1 MALATTNLTATPLAP
16 DSQGREVLGI
26 AEFALNNALFDY
38 TSDAISLST
47 PEGVILDVNRRWE
60 TIRGIPR
67 RQQIGQHI
75 RDFAAAGSE
84 ESNTETYLR
93 ALDGSIQSPI
103 VPIAAANGARMY
115 MEFSTAMIPASSGH
129 VVLSIGR
136 DVTGVVLAREQ
147 VEASERRYRL
157 LIENVPD
164 IVWLATL
171 EGKVT
176 FASPKVEAVCGFSA
190 ADLIAAPAS
199 FWFSRIHPSDVARVE
214 REYAQLATC
223 GAYEAEY
230 RWQRKDETWIWI
242 HAQAVV
248 ALEQDGTVI
257 VEGTFQDITA
267 RKHLEDQV
275 RQSQK
280 MEAIGRLTGGVAHD
294 FNNLLAIILGN
305 GRLLLDELAEQDPRR
320 EDVDAILE
328 AGNRAA
334 ALTRQLLMFSRHQVV
349 RPECLDVNTV
359 VRGVD
364 KMLRRII
371 GEDVQLRLQ
380 LAEHAGSVMAD
391 AGEIEQVI
399 MNLVVNARDAMP
411 MGGQLTIETTNVAV
425 DEEYAELHPDLKVGP
440 YVVLSVT
447 DTGCGMDPE
456 TKRRAFEPF
465 FTTKDKAHGTGLG
478 LATCYGIVRGC
489 HGQISVYSEVG
500 MGSVFRV
507 YLPLKDCASAR
518 RTRSEVPADAN
529 GTESILLV
537 EDDDQLRKTIR
548 RVLQSRGY
556 TVIEANGSTE
566 AIAYCEGHPDP
577 IDLVLSDMVMP
588 GMSGPETVA
597 HVREHRPAAKVLFMS
612 GYSDHAVFRDPS
624 AQAEVNFI
632 QKPFMPQD
640 LALKLRQVLDST
652 STANRTTPA

>member
-1 MALATTNLTATPLAP
+1 M
-16 DSQGREVLGI
+16 
-26 AEFALNNALFDY
+26 
-38 TSDAISLST
+38 
-47 PEGVILDVNRRWE
+47 
-60 TIRGIPR
+60 
-67 RQQIGQHI
+67 IGQHI
-75 RDFAAAGSE
+75 RDFSAAGSGE
-84 ESNTETYLR
+84 ANTETYQR

-103 VPIAAANGARMY
+103 VPIATADGSPLY
-115 MEFSTAMIPASSGH
+115 MQFSTAVIPGGSEQ
-129 VVLSIGR
+129 VVLAIGR

-157 LIENVPD
+157 LIENIPD
-164 IVWLATL
+164 VVWLATL
-171 EGKVT
+171 DGNLT
-176 FASPKVEAVCGFSA
+176 FVSPKVEAVCGFSA
-190 ADLIAAPAS
+190 GDLIAAPAS
-199 FWFSRIHPSDVARVE
+199 FWFNRIHPEDWTRVE
-214 REYAQLATC
+214 HEYAQLATS

-230 RWQRKDETWIWI
+230 RWQRKDKAWIWI

-248 ALEQDGTVI
+248 ALEQDGTVV

-328 AGNRAA
+328 AGNRAT

-349 RPECLDVNTV
+349 RPECLEVNKV
-359 VRGVD
+359 VKGVD
-364 KMLRRII
+364 RMLRRII
-371 GEDVQLRLQ
+371 GEDVELRLQ
-380 LAEHAGSVMAD
+380 LAEHTGSVMAD

-411 MGGQLTIETTNVAV
+411 MGGQLTIETASVTV
-425 DEEYAELHPDLKVGP
+425 DEEGIELQPDVTAGQ
-440 YVVLSVT
+440 YVVLSIT
-447 DTGCGMDPE
+447 DTGCGMDAE

-489 HGQISVYSEVG
+489 HGHISVYSEVG
-500 MGSVFRV
+500 VGSVFKV
-507 YLPLKDCASAR
+507 YLPLTDCTPR
-518 RTRSEVPADAN
+518 HRSRIELPADAN

-556 TVIEANGSTE
+556 TVIEANGSAQ
-566 AIAYCEGHPDP
+566 AIGYCESHPDP

-597 HVREHRPAAKVLFMS
+597 HVREHRPNAKVLFMS
-612 GYSDHAVFRDPS
+612 GYSDHAVFRDRS

-640 LALKLRQVLDST
+640 LALKVRQVLDSAG
-652 STANRTTPA
+652 TAHRTTPA